1 MWADC
6 LAPPHRLLQWPLPRG
21 YVLHGESSKRLATPS
36 NTKDKK
42 HLQSTQS
49 AQPTNLT
56 DQAPSTTTRVCNVSS
71 RLTFTVPV
79 LISMSWRGMDVFDA
93 GHREGLR
100 CWNVSLSVFMYVVA
114 WGWGKCTERSRDG
127 CAVPVGAWMY
137 TTVQYCINT
146 TELGMYTCV
155 HACARVCTRGKVP
168 ISRWLASCVR
178 FL

>member
-137 TTVQYCINT
+137 TTVLCLSVGPIG
-146 TELGMYTCV
+146 LIVGVSCFFFFFFCV
-155 HACARVCTRGKVP
+155 PRRCQAFGAFSV
-168 ISRWLASCVR
+168 
-178 FL
+178 